1 MLSLVGMRRK
11 NYIPCLKE
19 VILLESPQ
27 VQTANLS
34 AIVVSVRGILKAL

>member
-1 MLSLVGMRRK
+1 MLSLVGMSEK

-34 AIVVSVRGILKAL
+34 ATIVSVRGTLKAL